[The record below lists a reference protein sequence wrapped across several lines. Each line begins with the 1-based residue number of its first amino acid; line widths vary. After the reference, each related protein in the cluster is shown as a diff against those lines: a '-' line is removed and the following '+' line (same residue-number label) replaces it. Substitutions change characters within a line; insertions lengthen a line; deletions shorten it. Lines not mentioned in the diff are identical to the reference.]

1 MKPSV
6 GEQFQRS
13 PPPKNIAFAASAL
26 LERLAARFRPRT
38 VPIKMASEVLDP
50 ENEANEAVADLPV
63 RTAALRR
70 FVPLRLLPPGPGP
83 NMVDSAS
90 PNSGS
95 SLRAASAPW
104 WEASDTVSDGSNEWS
119 VDEFTEYTMDSHPDE
134 VSVSTQASTRATTGS
149 NSRHQPGFM
158 AGGLR
163 GARSPH
169 TLLRGWSN
177 TGYRGRSV
185 TRRESQ
191 SSGAAMRHRH
201 PTHTPSR
208 GPNPRR
214 FLDTTLAHQG
224 VGRLHFRPIGR
235 VREE

>member
-1 MKPSV
+1 MV
-6 GEQFQRS
+6 GERTARTA
-13 PPPKNIAFAASAL
+13 PLP
-26 LERLAARFRPRT
+26 RLRGLQQCTAPTADGLRQPR
-38 VPIKMASEVLDP
+38 VRRMASEVLDP

-70 FVPLRLLPPGPGP
+70 FVPRLLPPGPGP

-119 VDEFTEYTMDSHPDE
+119 VDEFTEYTMDSHHDE

-158 AGGLR
+158 GGGLR

-214 FLDTTLAHQG
+214 FLDTALAHQG
-224 VGRLHFRPIGR
+224 VGHLHFRPIGR